1 MKMSWMRRGLSL
13 LLILLALC
21 TVLCGCN
28 QLDEVTGRNANASK
42 DAASEED
49 LPQAGGG
56 YASIEGIPDYAGKAW
71 VELDG
76 NQPRFTEEELTTT
89 SFERYSE
96 LDSLGR
102 CGETMACVGQ
112 DIMPT
117 AERESISSVYPT
129 GWEQEKYDTDLVE
142 GGYIYNRCHLIGFQL
157 TGENANKENLITGT
171 RYLNIQGMLD
181 FENMVADYVRETDN
195 HVMYRVTPMFAGNN
209 LLASGVRMEAYSV
222 EDDGEGVCFHV
233 FSYNV
238 QPGITINYAT
248 GENWLNGDGD
258 ISLGDTPESE
268 SGENGG
274 TETGEEPLA
283 YVLNTYRKKIH
294 LPTCSSVQ
302 DMNES
307 NRKEVTQSKASLIK
321 EGYTTCGI
329 CKP

>member
-102 CGETMACVGQ
+102 CGETMACVGK

-171 RYLNIQGMLD
+171 SYLNIQGM
-181 FENMVADYVRETDN
+181 
-195 HVMYRVTPMFAGNN
+195 
-209 LLASGVRMEAYSV
+209 
-222 EDDGEGVCFHV
+222 
-233 FSYNV
+233 
-238 QPGITINYAT
+238 
-248 GENWLNGDGD
+248 
-258 ISLGDTPESE
+258 
-268 SGENGG
+268 
-274 TETGEEPLA
+274 
-283 YVLNTYRKKIH
+283 
-294 LPTCSSVQ
+294 
-302 DMNES
+302 
-307 NRKEVTQSKASLIK
+307 
-321 EGYTTCGI
+321 
-329 CKP
+329 